1 MKNVLSIFLFLLLLC
16 SCETTKP
23 FTESNIKI
31 DFKDEDLHS
40 SSVFKIQKII
50 KLESSSSDAMLKST
64 QRILCADSLLFV
76 LDKEG
81 NKIVAF
87 DYDGRFLGSTL
98 GLVGHAKNEYI
109 HFTDA
114 AIDNINHLIYLY
126 CDRPSQMMILDY
138 KLNVKDCVKI
148 KDLFLEFT
156 IDSSYVYA
164 LCPDLENE
172 SHYEL
177 RRYRRS
183 DLDGKYDVII
193 DQREAIRRLGG
204 LGKWINGNG
213 NAVYASMPFD
223 NTIYE
228 IIDGTVKR
236 HWSLDFDGKWFDY
249 SRNKNLQGFKFSD
262 NNRDMHWTIQNIVAS
277 DTTLLFNTNKSNVFK
292 ASMSS
297 GNGGAFSNIIND
309 SIPFSSSWLIPTN
322 LKNGIAFKI
331 LSSYIV
337 NYKNYYIDRHED
349 LPAHPINNII
359 EKTKDGD
366 NPLIILGTV
375 R

>member
-1 MKNVLSIFLFLLLLC
+1 MKNVLPILLLLLC
-16 SCETTKP
+16 SCESTKP
-23 FTESNIKI
+23 LTDSNIKI
-31 DFKDEDLHS
+31 DFQDEGLHS
-40 SSVFKIQKII
+40 SSVFQKQKII
-50 KLESSSSDAMLKST
+50 KLDSPSPDAILKST

-114 AIDNINHLIYLY
+114 AIDNVNHLIYLY
-126 CDRPSQMMILDY
+126 CDISYQMMILDY
-138 KLNVKDCVKI
+138 NLNVKDCVKM
-148 KDLFLEFT
+148 KDLAIEIT
-156 IDSSYVYA
+156 IDASYVYA
-164 LCPDLENE
+164 LCPDAEDE

-177 RRYRRS
+177 RRYSREN
-183 DLDGKYDVII
+183 LNEKYDVII
-193 DQREAIRRLGG
+193 DQREAICRVGG
-204 LGKWINGNG
+204 LGKSINGNG
-213 NAVYASMPFD
+213 NSVYVCMPFD

-228 IIDGTVKR
+228 ITKGTIKR
-236 HWSLDFDGKWFDY
+236 RWILDFDGKWFDY
-249 SRNKNLQGFKFSD
+249 GKNKNLKGSRFI
-262 NNRDMHWTIQNIVAS
+262 DMNDDMNWTIQNIAAS
-277 DTTLLFNTNKSNVFK
+277 DTTLLFNTNQSNVFK
-292 ASMSS
+292 ASVSS
-297 GNGGAFSNIIND
+297 DNGGAYTNIVND
-309 SIPFSSSWLIPTN
+309 SIPFSSSWMIPTN
-322 LKNGIAFKI
+322 LRNGIAFKI

-359 EKTKDGD
+359 EKTKEGD